1 MNEVYFR
8 SHMCF
13 NCMVD
18 LGLGL
23 RLVLGFYSVRHLMN
37 GWDLKY
43 TFSNMAIRW
52 IPMSLNLVVSQ
63 NLWASVPYIDV
74 QTGVKHGN
82 PADSQVEKS
91 GPLILYTA
99 CR

>member
-1 MNEVYFR
+1 MNLGSQNSNRGQHLDSILNIAKNQIDPDLSRKGTDKVYFR

-13 NCMVD
+13 NCTVD

-43 TFSNMAIRW
+43 TFSKGTKNNYVKSI
-52 IPMSLNLVVSQ
+52 Q
-63 NLWASVPYIDV
+63 CSVLE
-74 QTGVKHGN
+74 T
-82 PADSQVEKS
+82 
-91 GPLILYTA
+91 
-99 CR
+99 